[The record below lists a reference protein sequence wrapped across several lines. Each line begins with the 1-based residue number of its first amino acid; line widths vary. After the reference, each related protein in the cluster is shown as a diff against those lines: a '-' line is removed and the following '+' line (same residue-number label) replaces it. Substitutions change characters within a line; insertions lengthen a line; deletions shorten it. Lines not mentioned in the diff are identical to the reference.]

1 MAVMFDINLLCKKI
15 IDFNFIKKILFDYD
29 INIISASSIDNW
41 MWENEQQIRKTESI
55 EEKVDESKIIVL
67 KLDSQLF
74 KDAGLYIEKINKE
87 FLYTLWINTEGYP
100 QLDCDT
106 INIKNK
112 IYYEKAYQAILK
124 LSDEKRDILKMVGIG
139 IETDFYYCE
148 NEVDILQN
156 SKNVVAWILND
167 NINEKGVL
175 NKYRQRIIKGTDKIV
190 FENVT
195 NY

>member
-1 MAVMFDINLLCKKI
+1 MAVIFDINLLCKEI
-15 IDFNFIKKILFDYD
+15 IDFNFVKKLLYDYN

-41 MWENEQQIRKTESI
+41 MWDNEQQVRKIESI
-55 EEKVDESKIIVL
+55 EEKVDECKIIVL

-87 FLYTLWINTEGYP
+87 FLYTLWFNTEGYP

-106 INIKNK
+106 INIENK
-112 IYYEKAYQAILK
+112 VYYEKAYQAILK
-124 LSDEKRDILKMVGIG
+124 ISDEKRDIVKIVGIG

-156 SKNVVAWILND
+156 SKNVAAWILNQ

-175 NKYRQRIIKGTDKIV
+175 SKYRQRTIKGTNKIV
-190 FENVT
+190 YENMI